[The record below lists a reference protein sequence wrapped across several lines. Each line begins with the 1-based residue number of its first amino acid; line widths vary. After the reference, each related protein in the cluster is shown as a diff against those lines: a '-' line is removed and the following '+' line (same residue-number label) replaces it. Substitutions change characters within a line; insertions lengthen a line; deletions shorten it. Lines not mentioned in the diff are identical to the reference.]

1 MPLLLAQSANAY
13 LISHLVVV
21 LTRKLEILVTTLG
34 ERQLF
39 LVTVYMERGKSYLQG
54 PRNILEGRSSSA
66 FGLHAKG
73 CALVPGAK
81 IFLVLGSSKLR
92 DR

>member
-1 MPLLLAQSANAY
+1 M
-13 LISHLVVV
+13 
-21 LTRKLEILVTTLG
+21 LETTLG

-39 LVTVYMERGKSYLQG
+39 LVTVHVYMERGKSYLQG
-54 PRNILEGRSSSA
+54 PRNILEGRSFST

>member
-1 MPLLLAQSANAY
+1 M
-13 LISHLVVV
+13 
-21 LTRKLEILVTTLG
+21 
-34 ERQLF
+34 
-39 LVTVYMERGKSYLQG
+39 TVYMERGKSYLQG
-54 PRNILEGRSSSA
+54 PRNILEGRSFSA

-92 DR
+92 DTEVDPRTRKILALFKGCFR

>member
-1 MPLLLAQSANAY
+1 M
-13 LISHLVVV
+13 
-21 LTRKLEILVTTLG
+21 LETILG

-39 LVTVYMERGKSYLQG
+39 LLTVYMERGKSYLQG
-54 PRNILEGRSSSA
+54 PRNILEGRSFSA
-66 FGLHAKG
+66 FGLHAK

>member
-1 MPLLLAQSANAY
+1 MEPKETPSC

-54 PRNILEGRSSSA
+54 PWNILEGSLHSVYTQRVVLLSLALRSS
-66 FGLHAKG
+66 
-73 CALVPGAK
+73 
-81 IFLVLGSSKLR
+81 
-92 DR
+92 